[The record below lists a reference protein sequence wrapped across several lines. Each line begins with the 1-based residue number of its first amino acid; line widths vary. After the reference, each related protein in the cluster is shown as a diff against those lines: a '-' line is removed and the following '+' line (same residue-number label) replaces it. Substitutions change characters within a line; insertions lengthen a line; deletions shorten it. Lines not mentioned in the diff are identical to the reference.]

1 MAALG
6 TYLGCACET
15 AANLKKGRIAWRAG
29 NRAAVMELARKEY
42 ANAAS
47 ALAAV
52 DADSRLGW
60 LASSGYT
67 GSRPQIEWKLRKM
80 RELYS
85 QALDGR

>member
-1 MAALG
+1 M
-6 TYLGCACET
+6 
-15 AANLKKGRIAWRAG
+15 KKGRIACRAG

-47 ALAAV
+47 ELAAV

-67 GSRPQIEWKLRKM
+67 GSRHQIEWKLRKM
-80 RELYS
+80 RELYG
-85 QALDGR
+85 QALDVR

>member
-1 MAALG
+1 MMVPVMTFIPTDG
-6 TYLGCACET
+6 SACPLST
-15 AANLKKGRIAWRAG
+15 
-29 NRAAVMELARKEY
+29 
-42 ANAAS
+42 NAKS

-80 RELYS
+80 RELYGD
-85 QALDGR
+85 ALGAR